1 MLVDHPIDFFYC
13 PPVAPEVSVAPMQ
26 TAFVKTSIS
35 IPADLF
41 SFLKEKAEANGGTPI
56 SRLVAQAIRQQ
67 VQKEKTKG
75 GKK

>member
-1 MLVDHPIDFFYC
+1 
-13 PPVAPEVSVAPMQ
+13 MQ

-35 IPADLF
+35 IPAELF
-41 SFLKEKAEANGGTPI
+41 SFLKQKAEANGGTPI

-67 VQKEKTKG
+67 AQKEKTKRG